1 MEEITI
7 EERTEILD
15 RVQQKAIS
23 YQFEYRGCA
32 QPVFYALQEEFL
44 LSESTDAFKA
54 ASFLGCG
61 IVREMDICGALTG
74 GILAIGLADGR
85 ENFYE
90 PLYPEEQD
98 IDPTSGL
105 AKSIV
110 KIREFYQKFVRK
122 YGGTTCR
129 ALQKNTYERV
139 YDLADNK
146 ECLEFAQI
154 HGEDCAEVAG
164 QVARWAAEVILDITR
179 VERIDGRLKAIKKVG
194 MIV

>member
-1 MEEITI
+1 MEEMTI
-7 EERTEILD
+7 DERTEILD

-32 QPVFYALQEEFL
+32 QPVFYALQEEFQ

-74 GILAIGLADGR
+74 GIMAIGLADGR
-85 ENFYE
+85 ESFYE

-98 IDPTSGL
+98 IDPASGL

-110 KIREFYQKFVRK
+110 KIREFYQKFAGK

-129 ALQKNTYERV
+129 ALQKNTYDRV
-139 YDLADNK
+139 YNLADAK

-164 QVARWAAEVILDITR
+164 QVARWAAEVIIDIA
-179 VERIDGRLKAIKKVG
+179 RLEYVDCRFTLLHKIELV
-194 MIV
+194 V